1 LLYYGRMNLRFLLP
15 VSLVIL
21 VAAAGAQTTADN
33 AKPAVPPA
41 ATSAASASTSA
52 ASASTSAASAS
63 TSDPLVD
70 ARALMSKR
78 QFAEAA
84 AAFQAILAKDPSS
97 PEANAGLV
105 RSLLRGHKLDEAE
118 EAAKKAV
125 AAAPNSAMVHAA
137 AGDVAFRAGKFADT
151 EAEYRAA
158 LKLDANSARAQ
169 FGMGRMYEMVSM
181 NKRAKE
187 TFAKAHQL
195 DPDDGQ
201 IFEYWVDTLPYA
213 EQLEAIKK
221 SAGDHPTDAE
231 ANRIKYLTALAEK
244 KPWILASELKPT
256 ELKIVPYGRELTG
269 VYDINRSGPVNI
281 SKGYGLQVKFNDR
294 ASAIL
299 LLDTGAPGITIGRKL
314 AEKAGAVKIADSR
327 IGGIG
332 DQGSTLSYEAWVDK
346 ITIGSVEF
354 HNCVVTVSSKNNIAD
369 EAGLIGADV
378 FSKFLVTLDFREQKA
393 LLTPLPKNPNAASDD
408 DPAQDRYI
416 APEMQSFTKFY
427 RFGHDIVVPVVVND
441 KAVGN
446 FILDT
451 GADLNTMSPKLA
463 AQVTKA
469 SADGDY
475 TMKGVSG
482 RVQEVLTGQKAI
494 LQFAKMRIESHDLP
508 VFSTDSISASEGTE
522 IAGFIGIRTLVQMKM
537 AIDYRDG
544 LVNLEVYEFRKARE

>member
-1 LLYYGRMNLRFLLP
+1 MVSCCTMWRMKSSLLLAVCL
-15 VSLVIL
+15 
-21 VAAAGAQTTADN
+21 AASATAQTTADN

-41 ATSAASASTSA
+41 ASSATSSAAP
-52 ASASTSAASAS
+52 
-63 TSDPLVD
+63 DPLVD
-70 ARALMSKR
+70 ARLLMSKS

-84 AAFQAILAKDPSS
+84 AAFQAILAKNPSS

-125 AAAPNSAMVHAA
+125 AAVPNSATVHAA

-169 FGMGRMYEMVSM
+169 FGMGRMFQMVSM

-195 DPDDGQ
+195 DPEDEQ
-201 IFEYWVDTLPYA
+201 IFEYWAETLPYA
-213 EQLEAIKK
+213 EQLEAIKE

-231 ANRIKYLTALAEK
+231 ANRIKYLTALASK
-244 KPWILASELKPT
+244 QSWILTSELKPT
-256 ELKIVPYGRELTG
+256 ELKALPYGKELTG
-269 VYDINRSGPVNI
+269 VYDISRSGPMNI

-294 ASAIL
+294 ASAVL

-314 AEKAGAVKIADSR
+314 AEKAGAAKIADSR

-378 FSKFLVTLDFREQKA
+378 FRRFLVTLDFREQKV
-393 LLTPLPKNPNAASDD
+393 LLAPLPKNPNAASDD

-451 GADLNTMSPKLA
+451 GADLNIMSPKLA
-463 AQVTKA
+463 SQVTKA
-469 SADGDY
+469 RADGDY

-482 RVQEVLTGQKAI
+482 KVQEVLTGQKAI

-508 VFSTDSISASEGTE
+508 VFSTDNISASEGTE

-544 LVNLEVYEFRKARE
+544 LVNFEVYEFKKAHE

>member
-1 LLYYGRMNLRFLLP
+1 MGRMNLRFFLP
-15 VSLVIL
+15 ISLAIS

-33 AKPAVPPA
+33 AKPAVPSPA
-41 ATSAASASTSA
+41 GAASSAAAP
-52 ASASTSAASAS
+52 
-63 TSDPLVD
+63 DPLVD
-70 ARALMSKR
+70 AQALMSKK
-78 QFAEAA
+78 QFDEAA
-84 AAFQAILAKDPSS
+84 AAFQTILAKNPSS
-97 PEANAGLV
+97 PEANTGLV

-169 FGMGRMYEMVSM
+169 FGMGRMYQMVSM

-195 DPDDGQ
+195 DPEDGQ
-201 IFEYWVDTLPYA
+201 IFEYWVETLPYA

-221 SAGDHPTDAE
+221 SAGDHPTEAE
-231 ANRIKYLTALAEK
+231 TNRIRYLTALAAK
-244 KPWILASELKPT
+244 KPWVLASELKPT
-256 ELKIVPYGRELTG
+256 ELKVLPYGRELTG
-269 VYDINRSGPVNI
+269 VYDINRSGPMNI
-281 SKGYGLQVKFNDR
+281 NKGYGLQVKFNDR
-294 ASAIL
+294 ASAVL

-314 AEKAGAVKIADSR
+314 AEKVGAVKIADSR

-346 ITIGSVEF
+346 INIGSLEF

-378 FSKFLVTLDFREQKA
+378 FRKFLVTLDFRQQKV
-393 LLTPLPKNPNAASDD
+393 LLAPLPKNPNAASDD

-427 RFGHDIVVPVVVND
+427 AFGHDIVVPVVVND
-441 KAVGN
+441 KAIGN

-451 GADLNTMSPKLA
+451 GADLNIMSPKLA
-463 AQVTKA
+463 SQVTKA

-482 RVQEVLTGQKAI
+482 KVTEVLTGQKAI

-508 VFSTDSISASEGTE
+508 IFSTDSISASEGTE

>member
-1 LLYYGRMNLRFLLP
+1 MG
-15 VSLVIL
+15 
-21 VAAAGAQTTADN
+21 
-33 AKPAVPPA
+33 
-41 ATSAASASTSA
+41 
-52 ASASTSAASAS
+52 
-63 TSDPLVD
+63 
-70 ARALMSKR
+70 KR

-84 AAFQAILAKDPSS
+84 VAFQAILAKDPSS

-105 RSLLRGHKLDEAE
+105 RSLLRDYKIDEAE

-125 AAAPNSAMVHAA
+125 AAVPNSAMVRAA

-151 EAEYRAA
+151 EADYRAA
-158 LKLDANSARAQ
+158 LKLDANSARVQ
-169 FGMGRMYEMVSM
+169 FGMGRMFQMVSM

-187 TFAKAHQL
+187 AFAKAHQL
-195 DPDDGQ
+195 DPDDEQ
-201 IFEYWVDTLPYA
+201 IFDYWVDTLPYA
-213 EQLEAIKK
+213 EQLEAVKK
-221 SAGDHPTDAE
+221 SAGAHPSDGE
-231 ANRIKYLTALAEK
+231 ANRIKYLTALAGK
-244 KPWILASELKPT
+244 QPWVLASELKPT
-256 ELKIVPYGRELTG
+256 ELKVMPYGRELTG
-269 VYDINRSGPVNI
+269 VYDINRNGPMNI
-281 SKGYGLQVKFNDR
+281 SKGFGLQVKFNDR
-294 ASAIL
+294 ASAVL
-299 LLDTGAPGITIGRKL
+299 LLDTGAGGITIGRKL

-332 DQGSTLSYEAWVDK
+332 DQGSIESYEAWVDK
-346 ITIGSVEF
+346 ITIGGVEF

-369 EAGLIGADV
+369 EAGLIGPDV
-378 FSKFLVTLDFREQKA
+378 FRKFLVTLDFRAQKV
-393 LLTPLPKNPNAASDD
+393 LLSPLPKNPSAASDD

-441 KAVGN
+441 KAMGN
-446 FILDT
+446 FIIDT
-451 GADLNTMSPKLA
+451 GADLNSMSPTLA
-463 AQVTKA
+463 SQVTKA

-508 VFSTDSISASEGTE
+508 VFSTDNVSAAEGTE

-544 LVNLEVYEFRKARE
+544 LVNLEVYEFKKARE

>member
-1 LLYYGRMNLRFLLP
+1 MWRMKAGLLLALCLAVP
-15 VSLVIL
+15 
-21 VAAAGAQTTADN
+21 ATAQTTVTNVKPVRSLVSVGPQTNADN

-41 ATSAASASTSA
+41 VSSATSSTA
-52 ASASTSAASAS
+52 PN
-63 TSDPLVD
+63 PLVD
-70 ARALMSKR
+70 AQLLMSKR
-78 QFAEAA
+78 QFAEAS
-84 AAFQAILAKDPSS
+84 AAFQAILAKNPSS

-105 RSLLRGHKLDEAE
+105 RSLLRGYKLDEAE

-137 AGDVAFRAGKFADT
+137 VGDVAFRAGKFADT

-169 FGMGRMYEMVSM
+169 FGMGRMFQMVSM
-181 NKRAKE
+181 NKQAKQ

-195 DPDDGQ
+195 DPEDEQ
-201 IFEYWVDTLPYA
+201 IFEYWVDTLSYA

-221 SAGDHPTDAE
+221 SVGDHPTDDE
-231 ANRIKYLTALAEK
+231 ANRIKYLTALAGK
-244 KPWILASELKPT
+244 QSWILASEIKPT
-256 ELKIVPYGRELTG
+256 ELKAVPYGKELTG
-269 VYDINRSGPVNI
+269 VYDISRNGPMSV
-281 SKGYGLQVKFNDR
+281 SKGFGLQVKFNDR
-294 ASAIL
+294 ASAVL

-314 AEKAGAVKIADSR
+314 AAKAGAVKIADSH

-354 HNCVVTVSSKNNIAD
+354 HNCVVTVSSKNDIAD

-378 FSKFLVTLDFREQKA
+378 FRRFLVTLDFRQQKV
-393 LLTPLPKNPNAASDD
+393 LLAPLPKNPNAASDD

-427 RFGHDIVVPVVVND
+427 RFGHDIVIPVLVND
-441 KAVGN
+441 KAMGN
-446 FILDT
+446 FIVDT
-451 GADLNTMSPKLA
+451 GADLNIMSPKLA
-463 AQVTKA
+463 SQVTKA

-482 RVQEVLTGQKAI
+482 KVQEVLTGQKAI
-494 LQFAKMRIESHDLP
+494 LQFARMRIESHDLP
-508 VFSTDSISASEGTE
+508 VFSTDNISASEGTE

-544 LVNLEVYEFRKARE
+544 LINFEVYEFKKARE

>member
-1 LLYYGRMNLRFLLP
+1 MGRMNLRFLLP
-15 VSLVIL
+15 VFL
-21 VAAAGAQTTADN
+21 AAFAAAQTTADN
-33 AKPAVPPA
+33 AKPAAPA
-41 ATSAASASTSA
+41 PASSTASAAA
-52 ASASTSAASAS
+52 
-63 TSDPLVD
+63 SDPLVD
-70 ARALMSKR
+70 ARLLMSKK

-84 AAFQAILAKDPSS
+84 AAFQAILAKNPSS
-97 PEANAGLV
+97 SEANAGLV
-105 RSLLRGHKLDEAE
+105 RSLLRGHKLDDAE

-125 AAAPNSAMVHAA
+125 AAVPNSAMVHAA

-169 FGMGRMYEMVSM
+169 FGMCRMYQMVCI

-195 DPDDGQ
+195 DPEDGQ
-201 IFEYWVDTLPYA
+201 IFEYWVETLPYA

-221 SAGDHPTDAE
+221 SVGDHPTDAE
-231 ANRIKYLTALAEK
+231 ANRIRYLAALAGK
-244 KPWILASELKPT
+244 KPWILASELKPA
-256 ELKIVPYGRELTG
+256 ELKVLPYGRELTG
-269 VYDINRSGPVNI
+269 VYDINRSGPMNI

-294 ASAIL
+294 ASAVL

-346 ITIGSVEF
+346 ITIGSLEF

-378 FSKFLVTLDFREQKA
+378 FSKFLVTLDFREQKV

-408 DPAQDRYI
+408 DPVQDRYI

-451 GADLNTMSPKLA
+451 GS
-463 AQVTKA
+463 
-469 SADGDY
+469 
-475 TMKGVSG
+475 
-482 RVQEVLTGQKAI
+482 
-494 LQFAKMRIESHDLP
+494 
-508 VFSTDSISASEGTE
+508 
-522 IAGFIGIRTLVQMKM
+522 
-537 AIDYRDG
+537 
-544 LVNLEVYEFRKARE
+544 

>member
-1 LLYYGRMNLRFLLP
+1 MWRMKPSLLLAICLTA
-15 VSLVIL
+15 S
-21 VAAAGAQTTADN
+21 ATAQTTVQDNVNPATPVATATADN

-41 ATSAASASTSA
+41 AGNAASVRFGSIGWRKS
-52 ASASTSAASAS
+52 
-63 TSDPLVD
+63 
-70 ARALMSKR
+70 LMSKS

-84 AAFQAILAKDPSS
+84 AAFQAILAKNPSS

-125 AAAPNSAMVHAA
+125 AAIPNSAMVHAA
-137 AGDVAFRAGKFADT
+137 AGDVAFREGKFADT
-151 EAEYRAA
+151 ETEYRAA

-169 FGMGRMYEMVSM
+169 FGMGRMYQMVSM
-181 NKRAKE
+181 NKRAKD

-195 DPDDGQ
+195 DPEDEQ
-201 IFEYWVDTLPYA
+201 IFEYWVETLPYA

-221 SAGDHPTDAE
+221 SAGDHPTDVQ
-231 ANRIKYLTALAEK
+231 ANQIKYLTALAGK
-244 KPWILASELKPT
+244 QPWILTSEFKPT
-256 ELKIVPYGRELTG
+256 ELKVMPYGRELTG
-269 VYDINRSGPVNI
+269 VYDINRNGPMNI
-281 SKGYGLQVKFNDR
+281 SKGFGLQVKFNDR
-294 ASAIL
+294 ASAVL
-299 LLDTGAPGITIGRKL
+299 LLDTGAGGITIGRKL

-332 DQGSTLSYEAWVDK
+332 DQGSTLSYEAWIDK
-346 ITIGSVEF
+346 ITIGGVEF

-369 EAGLIGADV
+369 EAGLIGPDV
-378 FSKFLVTLDFREQKA
+378 FRRFLVTLDFRAQKV
-393 LLTPLPKNPNAASDD
+393 LLSPLPKNPSATSDD

-441 KAVGN
+441 KATGN

-451 GADLNTMSPKLA
+451 GADLNIMSPKLA
-463 AQVTKA
+463 SQVTKA

-508 VFSTDSISASEGTE
+508 VFSTDNISAAEGTE

-544 LVNLEVYEFRKARE
+544 LVNLEVYEFKKARE

>member
-1 LLYYGRMNLRFLLP
+1 MKSSLLALCL
-15 VSLVIL
+15 
-21 VAAAGAQTTADN
+21 AASAAAQTTSNNAKPATPVATADAPATVDN
-33 AKPAVPPA
+33 AKPAVSPA
-41 ATSAASASTSA
+41 SASAASSA
-52 ASASTSAASAS
+52 VK
-63 TSDPLVD
+63 DPLVD
-70 ARALMSKR
+70 ARALMGKR

-84 AAFQAILAKDPSS
+84 AAFQAILAKAPSS

-105 RSLLRGHKLDEAE
+105 RSLLRDHKIDEAE

-125 AAAPNSAMVHAA
+125 SAVPNSAMVRAA
-137 AGDVAFRAGKFADT
+137 AGDVAFRTGKFADT
-151 EAEYRAA
+151 EADYRAA

-169 FGMGRMYEMVSM
+169 FGMGRMYQMVSM

-187 TFAKAHQL
+187 AFSKAHQL
-195 DPDDGQ
+195 DPDDEQ
-201 IFEYWVDTLPYA
+201 IFEYWLETLPYA

-221 SAGDHPTDAE
+221 SAGSHPGDGD
-231 ANRIKYLTALAEK
+231 ANRIKYLTALAGK
-244 KPWILASELKPT
+244 QPWVLASEVKPT
-256 ELKIVPYGRELTG
+256 ELKVMPYGRELTG
-269 VYDINRSGPVNI
+269 VYDINRNGPMNI
-281 SKGYGLQVKFNDR
+281 SKGFGLQVKFNDR
-294 ASAIL
+294 ASAVL
-299 LLDTGAPGITIGRKL
+299 LLDTGAGGITIGRKL

-332 DQGSTLSYEAWVDK
+332 DQGSIESYEAWVDK
-346 ITIGSVEF
+346 ITIGGVEF
-354 HNCVVTVSSKNNIAD
+354 HNCVVTVSSKNNVAD

-378 FSKFLVTLDFREQKA
+378 FRRFLVTLDFRAQKV
-393 LLTPLPKNPNAASDD
+393 LLSPLPKNPNAASDD

-441 KAVGN
+441 KAMGN

-451 GADLNTMSPKLA
+451 GADLNIMSPNFA
-463 AQVTKA
+463 SQVTKA

-508 VFSTDSISASEGTE
+508 VFSTDNISAAEGTE

-544 LVNLEVYEFRKARE
+544 LVNLEVYEFKKARE

>member
-1 LLYYGRMNLRFLLP
+1 MWRMKPSLLLALCLAA
-15 VSLVIL
+15 S
-21 VAAAGAQTTADN
+21 AAAQTKTDDNVKPATPVTTAGAPAAADN
-33 AKPAVPPA
+33 TKPAVPPA
-41 ATSAASASTSA
+41 ASSAAASAVK
-52 ASASTSAASAS
+52 
-63 TSDPLVD
+63 DPLVD
-70 ARALMSKR
+70 ARALMGKR

-84 AAFQAILAKDPSS
+84 VAFQAILAKDPSS

-105 RSLLRGHKLDEAE
+105 RSLLRDYKIDEAE

-125 AAAPNSAMVHAA
+125 AAVPNSAMVRAA

-151 EAEYRAA
+151 EADYRAA

-169 FGMGRMYEMVSM
+169 FGMGRMFQMVSM

-187 TFAKAHQL
+187 AFAKAHQL
-195 DPDDGQ
+195 DPDDEQ
-201 IFEYWVDTLPYA
+201 IFDYWVDTLPYA
-213 EQLEAIKK
+213 EQLEAVKK
-221 SAGDHPTDAE
+221 SAGAHPSDGE
-231 ANRIKYLTALAEK
+231 ANRIKYLTALAGK
-244 KPWILASELKPT
+244 QPWVLASELKPT
-256 ELKIVPYGRELTG
+256 ELKVMPYGRELTG
-269 VYDINRSGPVNI
+269 VYDINRNGPMNI
-281 SKGYGLQVKFNDR
+281 SKGFGLQVKFNDR
-294 ASAIL
+294 ASAVL
-299 LLDTGAPGITIGRKL
+299 LLDTGAGGITIGRKL

-332 DQGSTLSYEAWVDK
+332 DQGSIESYEAWVDK
-346 ITIGSVEF
+346 ITIGGVEF

-369 EAGLIGADV
+369 EAGLIGPDV
-378 FSKFLVTLDFREQKA
+378 FRKFLVTLDFRAQKV
-393 LLTPLPKNPNAASDD
+393 LLSPLPKNPSAASDD

-441 KAVGN
+441 KAMGN
-446 FILDT
+446 FIIDT
-451 GADLNTMSPKLA
+451 GADLNSMSPTLA
-463 AQVTKA
+463 SQVTKA

-508 VFSTDSISASEGTE
+508 VFSTDNVSAAEGTE

-544 LVNLEVYEFRKARE
+544 LVNLEVYEFKKARE

>member
-1 LLYYGRMNLRFLLP
+1 MWRMKSSLLLALC
-15 VSLVIL
+15 L
-21 VAAAGAQTTADN
+21 VASAAAQIKSDNAKPTSPVASAGAAQTTADN

-41 ATSAASASTSA
+41 PGSTASVA
-52 ASASTSAASAS
+52 
-63 TSDPLVD
+63 TSDPL
-70 ARALMSKR
+70 AGAQSLMRKS
-78 QFAEAA
+78 QFPEAA
-84 AAFQAILAKDPSS
+84 AAFQAILAKNPSS

-105 RSLLRGHKLDEAE
+105 RSLLRGHKVDEAE

-125 AAAPNSAMVHAA
+125 AAVPNSGIVHAA
-137 AGDVAFRAGKFADT
+137 AGDVAFRTGKFADT

-169 FGMGRMYEMVSM
+169 FGMGRMFQMVSM

-187 TFAKAHQL
+187 AFAKAHQL
-195 DPDDGQ
+195 DPEDEQ
-201 IFEYWVDTLPYA
+201 IFEYWVETLPYA

-221 SAGDHPTDAE
+221 SAGEHSTDAD
-231 ANRIKYLTALAEK
+231 ANRIKYLTALAGK
-244 KPWILASELKPT
+244 QPWVLASELKPT
-256 ELKIVPYGRELTG
+256 ELKVMPYGRELTG
-269 VYDINRSGPVNI
+269 VYDINRSGPMNI
-281 SKGYGLQVKFNDR
+281 SKGFGLQVKFNDR
-294 ASAIL
+294 ASAVL

-354 HNCVVTVSSKNNIAD
+354 HNCVVTVSSKNNVAD

-378 FSKFLVTLDFREQKA
+378 FRRFLVTLDFRGQKV
-393 LLTPLPKNPNAASDD
+393 LLAPLPKNPSAASDD

-441 KAVGN
+441 KAMGN

-451 GADLNTMSPKLA
+451 GADLNIMSPKLA
-463 AQVTKA
+463 SQVTKA

-508 VFSTDSISASEGTE
+508 VFSTDNISAAEGTE

-544 LVNLEVYEFRKARE
+544 LVNLEVYEFKKARE

>member
-1 LLYYGRMNLRFLLP
+1 MLYYGRMNLRFLLP
-15 VSLVIL
+15 VSLVIS

-33 AKPAVPPA
+33 AKPAVPPP
-41 ATSAASASTSA
+41 ATSAASAP
-52 ASASTSAASAS
+52 
-63 TSDPLVD
+63 DPLVD

-105 RSLLRGHKLDEAE
+105 RSLLRGHQLDEAE
-118 EAAKKAV
+118 EAAKKAI

-137 AGDVAFRAGKFADT
+137 AGDMAFRAGKFADT

-169 FGMGRMYEMVSM
+169 FGMGRMFQMVSM

-201 IFEYWVDTLPYA
+201 IFEYWVETLPYA
-213 EQLEAIKK
+213 EQLEAVKK
-221 SAGDHPTDAE
+221 EAGDHPTDAE

-256 ELKIVPYGRELTG
+256 ELKILPYGRELTG
-269 VYDINRSGPVNI
+269 VYDINRSGPVSI

-294 ASAIL
+294 ASAVL

-314 AEKAGAVKIADSR
+314 AEKAGAAKIADSR

-332 DQGSTLSYEAWVDK
+332 DKGSTLSYEAWVDK
-346 ITIGSVEF
+346 INIGSLEF
-354 HNCVVTVSSKNNIAD
+354 HNCVVTVSSKNDVAD

-378 FSKFLVTLDFREQKA
+378 FSKFLVTLDFRQQKV
-393 LLTPLPKNPNAASDD
+393 LLAPLPKNPNAASDD
-408 DPAQDRYI
+408 DPAQDRYV
-416 APEMQSFTKFY
+416 APEMQGFTKFY

-463 AQVTKA
+463 SQVTKA

-475 TMKGVSG
+475 TMQGVSG
-482 RVQEVLTGQKAI
+482 KVQQVLTGQKAI

>member
-1 LLYYGRMNLRFLLP
+1 MVSCCTMWRMKSSLLLAVCL
-15 VSLVIL
+15 
-21 VAAAGAQTTADN
+21 AASATAQTTADN

-41 ATSAASASTSA
+41 ASSATSSAAP
-52 ASASTSAASAS
+52 
-63 TSDPLVD
+63 DPLVD
-70 ARALMSKR
+70 ARLLMSKS

-84 AAFQAILAKDPSS
+84 AAFQAILAKNPSS

-125 AAAPNSAMVHAA
+125 AAVPNSATVHAA

-169 FGMGRMYEMVSM
+169 FGMGRMFQMVSM

-195 DPDDGQ
+195 DPEDEQ
-201 IFEYWVDTLPYA
+201 IFEYWAETLPYA

-231 ANRIKYLTALAEK
+231 ANRIKYLTALASK
-244 KPWILASELKPT
+244 QSWILTSELKPT
-256 ELKIVPYGRELTG
+256 ELKALPYGKELTG
-269 VYDINRSGPVNI
+269 VYDISRSGPMNI

-294 ASAIL
+294 ASAVL

-378 FSKFLVTLDFREQKA
+378 FRRFLVTLDFREQKV
-393 LLTPLPKNPNAASDD
+393 LLAPLPKNPNAASDD

-451 GADLNTMSPKLA
+451 GADLNIMSPKLA
-463 AQVTKA
+463 SQVTKA
-469 SADGDY
+469 RADGDY

-482 RVQEVLTGQKAI
+482 KVQEVLTGQKAI

-508 VFSTDSISASEGTE
+508 VFSTDNISASEGTE

-544 LVNLEVYEFRKARE
+544 LVNFEVYEFKKAHE

>member
-1 LLYYGRMNLRFLLP
+1 MGRMKLCYLLP
-15 VSLVIL
+15 VSLAISV
-21 VAAAGAQTTADN
+21 VAAGAQTTAEN
-33 AKPAVPPA
+33 AKAAVPPA
-41 ATSAASASTSA
+41 ATSPAAATH
-52 ASASTSAASAS
+52 
-63 TSDPLVD
+63 DPLVD
-70 ARALMSKR
+70 ARALMSKK

-97 PEANAGLV
+97 AEANAGLV

-118 EAAKKAV
+118 EAAKKALT
-125 AAAPNSAMVHAA
+125 AAPNSAMVHAA

-158 LKLDANSARAQ
+158 LGLDANSARAQ

-181 NKRAKE
+181 HKRAKE
-187 TFAKAHQL
+187 RFAKAHQL
-195 DPDDGQ
+195 DPEDGQ
-201 IFEYWVDTLPYA
+201 IFEYWVETLPYA
-213 EQLEAIKK
+213 EQLDAIKK
-221 SAGDHPTDAE
+221 EAGSSPTEAE
-231 ANRIKYLTALAEK
+231 ANRIKYLTALAGK
-244 KPWILASELKPT
+244 KPWVLASELKPA
-256 ELKIVPYGRELTG
+256 ELKVLPYGRELTG
-269 VYDINRSGPVNI
+269 VYDINRSGPMNI

-294 ASAIL
+294 ASAVL

-346 ITIGSVEF
+346 INIGSVEF
-354 HNCVVTVSSKNNIAD
+354 HNCVVTVSSKNNVAD
-369 EAGLIGADV
+369 EAGLIGTDV
-378 FSKFLVTLDFREQKA
+378 FSKFLVTLDFREQKV
-393 LLTPLPKNPNAASDD
+393 LLAPLPKNPNAASDD

-463 AQVTKA
+463 SQVTKA
-469 SADGDY
+469 SSDGDY
-475 TMKGVSG
+475 KMSGVSG
-482 RVQEVLTGQKAI
+482 KVQEVLTGQKAI

-508 VFSTDSISASEGTE
+508 VFSTDSVSGSEGTE

-537 AIDYRDG
+537 TIDYRDG